1 MPERGVARPSGMSQS
16 SGLPWY
22 RRRTPLI
29 VAFVAIV
36 VALGAL
42 QCRAWN
48 GTPNADGI
56 SYLELAER
64 YSKGDLGGVANGYW
78 SPLYPA
84 LLGLAMRVAGASGI
98 YYGGGLAPE
107 LRVAL
112 VVNLAVLA
120 LATFAFARLALAL
133 DDSEPETTPRA
144 VRIARLILAAS
155 LWIWAAIRLVAA
167 TTITPD
173 MLLAAWLML
182 ATAEL
187 LAMTR
192 EPTTRATIVRLAI
205 VLALGY
211 WTKAVF
217 FPLVLVGIVAAAA
230 LTRRED
236 RRGTA
241 TRLAL
246 LALAL
251 CAPLV
256 AVQSASQGHLTFG
269 DTGRLNYQW
278 YVGEVPRL
286 APRAETSAAR
296 PGDDTTAS
304 IVRTPMGP
312 VLLTGNEPGSF
323 PFWHDPSRFT
333 ERRPTA
339 FSLGAQWRVLR
350 ANAHWYRVV
359 AGTFAILC
367 LCAAI
372 AGAVRQRVR
381 LERALVAAPV
391 LTLLALHALTH
402 PEGRLAGAAL
412 AVSMTLLVYL
422 GGTPRTESARP
433 FSLPRIVE
441 CAALVMAAVLALG
454 RTSNRVSLAP
464 RPTTPNLAADLARHG
479 LRPGDQVGVLGAPFG
494 HYWAREAGVRIVL
507 AQDDRTTPTLAPA
520 DPELVTLASD
530 ACARG
535 VPLDALLWR
544 DESQSSAEGVLPL
557 PDGWRMWR
565 VRQPCDDEVRLAPI
579 AGRPNPVL
587 RR

>member
-1 MPERGVARPSGMSQS
+1 M
-16 SGLPWY
+16 
-22 RRRTPLI
+22 
-29 VAFVAIV
+29 AFVALV

-48 GTPNADGI
+48 GAPNADGI
-56 SYLELAER
+56 SYVELAGR
-64 YSKGDLGGVANGYW
+64 YAQGDLAAIANGYW

-84 LLGLAMRVAGASGI
+84 LLGLAMRVAGASGL

-120 LATFAFARLALAL
+120 FATFAFSRLVLAL
-133 DDSEPETTPRA
+133 DAAEPETTPRA
-144 VRIARLILAAS
+144 VRVTRLVLAAS

-187 LAMTR
+187 HALTR
-192 EPTTRATIVRLAI
+192 EPTSRARIVRLAI

-217 FPLVLVGIVAAAA
+217 FPLVLVAIVVAPVLMRRAERRAA
-230 LTRRED
+230 T
-236 RRGTA
+236 TK
-241 TRLAL
+241 LAL

-269 DTGRLNYQW
+269 ETGRLNYQW
-278 YVGEVPRL
+278 YVGDVPRL
-286 APRAETSAAR
+286 VPRVEVSAA
-296 PGDDTTAS
+296 PSSDTAAS
-304 IVRTPMGP
+304 IVRTSLGP
-312 VLLTGNEPGSF
+312 VLFTGNEPGSF

-333 ERRPTA
+333 ERRQAA
-339 FSLGAQWRVLR
+339 FSLDAQWRVLR

-359 AGTFAILC
+359 AGIFAILC
-367 LCAAI
+367 LVAAT
-372 AGAVRQRVR
+372 ASAVRQRLR
-381 LERALVAAPV
+381 LERILVAGPA

-412 AVSMTLLVYL
+412 AVSLTLLVYL
-422 GGTPRTESARP
+422 GGAPRSESARP
-433 FSLPRIVE
+433 LSLPRIVE
-441 CAALVMAAVLALG
+441 CAALLMAAVLALG

-464 RPTTPNLAADLARHG
+464 RPDVRNLAADLARHG
-479 LRPGDQVGVLGAPFG
+479 LPAGSHVGVLGSPFG

-507 AQDDRTTPTLAPA
+507 AEDDRAAPTSAPTGA
-520 DPELVTLASD
+520 ALVTLATD

-535 VPLDALLWR
+535 VPIDALLWR
-544 DESQSSAEGVLPL
+544 DESPSVAAGVLAL

-579 AGRPNPVL
+579 AEKQNPD
-587 RR
+587 